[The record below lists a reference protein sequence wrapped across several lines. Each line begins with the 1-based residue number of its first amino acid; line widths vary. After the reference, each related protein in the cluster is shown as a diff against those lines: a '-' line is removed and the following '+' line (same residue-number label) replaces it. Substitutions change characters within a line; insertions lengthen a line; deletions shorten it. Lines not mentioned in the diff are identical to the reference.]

1 MPNSIRSKETTR
13 KHPTPRATARISV
26 RFGMDGTCSASTCK
40 SGSDMVMIKP
50 IIKLI
55 RITINTFLDFV
66 MMEPTRSPIG
76 VIDISTPTLKK
87 SMPTINR
94 TAPIRKVIRI
104 LGGIGAMEKHNS
116 NTIAKIGKTAFR
128 VSVSFSLNLD
138 CKNSKISSTF
148 L

>member
-1 MPNSIRSKETTR
+1 MPNSIRSNATIR
-13 KHPTPRATARISV
+13 NPPTPRATARIRV
-26 RFGMDGTCSASTCK
+26 RLGTEGTCSARTCK
-40 SGSDMVMIKP
+40 SGSDMVIINPM
-50 IIKLI
+50 IKLI
-55 RITINTFLDFV
+55 RMTINTFLDFV

-94 TAPIRKVIRI
+94 TAPTRKVIRI
-104 LGGIGAMEKHNS
+104 LGGIGAMEKHNI

-128 VSVSFSLNLD
+128 VSVSFSLNFD
-138 CKNSKISSTF
+138 CNKISSTF

>member
-1 MPNSIRSKETTR
+1 
-13 KHPTPRATARISV
+13 
-26 RFGMDGTCSASTCK
+26 
-40 SGSDMVMIKP
+40 MVIINPM
-50 IIKLI
+50 IKLI
-55 RITINTFLDFV
+55 RMTINTFLDFV

-76 VIDISTPTLKK
+76 VMDISTPTLKK
-87 SMPTINR
+87 SIPMINK
-94 TAPIRKVIRI
+94 TAPTRKVIRI
-104 LGGIGAMEKHNS
+104 LGGMGAMEKHNN